1 MPIKK
6 VHIIDYGIGNL
17 GSISNIL
24 IKIGVS
30 PICLQDPNTNE
41 EIETIILPG
50 VGSFDHCIKKLKDNG
65 FVEFLENFKKTGKP
79 IIGICVGAQ
88 MMCSFSEEGTE
99 KGLNW
104 FSANVI
110 KFEFNDDSKLRIPHM
125 GWNQIEI
132 VRNHKIVESMDSLNR
147 FYFLHSYYIN
157 LHDQKEAVANSH
169 YGHSF
174 NSIIQKENL
183 IGIQFHPEKSHKY
196 GIKLFE
202 NIISL

>member
-1 MPIKK
+1 MSLKK
-6 VHIIDYGIGNL
+6 IHIIDYGVGNL

-24 IKIGVS
+24 TKIGAN

-41 EIETIILPG
+41 EIETLILPG

-65 FVEFLENFKKTGKP
+65 FVELLENFKKTGKP

-88 MMCSFSEEGTE
+88 MMCSSSEEGTQ

-104 FSANVI
+104 FKAKVI
-110 KFEFNDDSKLRIPHM
+110 KFNFNDNSNLRIPHM

-132 VRNHKIVESMDSLNR
+132 LRNHKIIDNIDSLNR

-157 LHDQKEAVANSH
+157 LYDQNEVVANTY
-169 YGHSF
+169 YGKSF
-174 NSIIQKENL
+174 NSIIQKENI

>member
-1 MPIKK
+1 MSLKK
-6 VHIIDYGIGNL
+6 IHIIDYGVGNL

-24 IKIGVS
+24 TKIGAN

-41 EIETIILPG
+41 EIETLILPG

-65 FVEFLENFKKTGKP
+65 FVELLENFKKTGKP

-88 MMCSFSEEGTE
+88 MMCSFSEEGTQ

-104 FSANVI
+104 FKAKVI
-110 KFEFNDDSKLRIPHM
+110 KFEFNDNSNFRIPHM

-132 VRNHKIVESMDSLNR
+132 VRNHKIVENIDSLNR

-157 LHDQKEAVANSH
+157 LYDQNEAVADTY
-169 YGHSF
+169 YGNSF
-174 NSIIQKENL
+174 NSIIQKENI